1 MSGYH
6 RNYDHADLPTGGG
19 VASPGGLDPAQESL
33 SQALRAGFNVLRVI
47 IIVLL
52 VAYFLS
58 GWFQVNPGE
67 QGIIVRFGKL
77 RINQDET
84 SPLAG
89 TPVFGEGWHASLP
102 DPFDEKI
109 RLSGQNFKSRIYA
122 FCFPLEQKEL
132 AKELSDINLGEV
144 VPQREKLKPGTDG
157 AMLSGDRNLSH
168 GLFAIE
174 YRIEDAA
181 RFVQNV
187 GEDRQ
192 QFEAL
197 LRRLAENAIVRT
209 VAGMPV
215 ERVIRTQTDEVA
227 GDFTVGV
234 KRRLNGELAW
244 LETGVSVINV
254 EAKTVEPGRVR
265 EAFLNVTKAKSERKE
280 KESKAEQEANRILGR
295 TAGPR
300 EKYEALLAAIETYG
314 AAQAIG
320 ATEERLAELRQG
332 IDQRLEQAEGG
343 VATRLRQAQAR
354 ANEIR
359 ERVQQEYKLFADY
372 RDNYLKYPEPTL
384 RRRWVQM
391 RRTILTS
398 DENEIFFVPPA
409 GEIEIIVNRDPL
421 RLIEADLRR
430 FKERYETGTE
440 RGGSRPR
447 VRP

>member
-1 MSGYH
+1 MARHH
-6 RNYDHADLPTGGG
+6 RTHDHADLPAGGEA
-19 VASPGGLDPAQESL
+19 ASPIAADPAQESL

-47 IIVLL
+47 MVVLL

-67 QGIIVRFGKL
+67 QGVIVRFGKL
-77 RINQDET
+77 RINDDES

-109 RLSGQNFKSRIYA
+109 RLSGQTFKSRIYA
-122 FCFPLEQKEL
+122 FCFPLEEKDL

-144 VPQREKLKPGTDG
+144 VPQRQKLKPGVDG
-157 AMLSGDRNLSH
+157 TMLSGDRNLSH

-187 GEDRQ
+187 GERRA

-209 VAGMPV
+209 VAGIPV
-215 ERVIRTQTDEVA
+215 ERVIRTQTDEVT
-227 GDFTVGV
+227 GDFTRSV
-234 KRRLNGELAW
+234 KRRLSAELER
-244 LETGVSVINV
+244 LETGVSLVNV

-265 EAFLNVTKAKSERKE
+265 EAFLDVTKAKSERKQ
-280 KESKAEQEANRILGR
+280 KESQAEQEANRILSK

-300 EKYEALLAAIETYG
+300 QKYGALLAAIEAYG
-314 AAQAIG
+314 AAQATD
-320 ATEERLAELRQG
+320 APEERLEELRRD
-332 IDQRLEQAEGG
+332 IDEQLEQAEGE

-354 ANEIR
+354 ANQIR
-359 ERVQQEYKLFADY
+359 ERVRQEYKLFVDY
-372 RDNYLKYPEPTL
+372 RDMYRKHPELTL
-384 RRRWVQM
+384 ARRWVQM

-398 DENEIFFVPPA
+398 EDNEIFFVPKA
-409 GEIEIIVNRDPL
+409 GEIEIIINRDPL
-421 RLIEADLRR
+421 KLIEADVKR
-430 FKERYETGTE
+430 FRERYKTE
-440 RGGSRPR
+440 KK
-447 VRP
+447 